1 MILEAFAQYLHRR
14 PGVAAEDAL
23 SLWLWDRIK
32 GEPLNNVDQVIQLEI
47 AVKREPPKAKEGEL
61 PNRRLVFLPA
71 QAMET
76 FHETYGIRTAAQK
89 KRFSLIFTGASA
101 SGAKLLSSLQ
111 EYARSYE
118 QQKWSR
124 FVHNVK
130 ASDFH
135 Q

>member
-1 MILEAFAQYLHRR
+1 MILEAFAQYLHRS

-89 KRFSLIFTGASA
+89 K
-101 SGAKLLSSLQ
+101 
-111 EYARSYE
+111 
-118 QQKWSR
+118 
-124 FVHNVK
+124 K
-130 ASDFH
+130 APWVLRMKAGPIC
-135 Q
+135 